1 MPPDHDVIVVGAGHA
16 GIEAAH
22 AAARL
27 GCNVGLCTL
36 SRDTVGQMPCNPSVG
51 GTAKGHLV
59 REIDALGGLMGQAI
73 DATAIQFKLLNRS
86 RGPAVQS
93 PRAQADKRQYGVW
106 MRTRLDREPSVD
118 WIIGR
123 VGSVVVEGGRAVG
136 IELEDGTRIG
146 CRTVVVTTGTFLN
159 GLVHVGPERHAAG
172 RAGEPASRV
181 LGESLK
187 RLGLEWGRLKTGTPP
202 RLDRASIDFGRFE
215 EEPGD
220 RPPVPF
226 SFMTGALDR
235 SQICCHIVHTTAAAH
250 ELIRRNRDRSP
261 LYNGRITGIGPRY
274 CPSLEDKVMRFPD
287 RERHQVFLEPEGLD
301 VPEIYVSGCSMCL
314 PEDVQREV
322 IAALPGLEDA
332 VMLRPGYAVEYDFI
346 QPTELALSLESRT
359 TPGLF
364 LAGQI
369 NGTSGYEEA
378 AGQGLVAG
386 VNAARRARGDGDWVL
401 RRSESYIG
409 VTVEYDFIQPTELA
423 LSLESRTTPGLFLA
437 GQING
442 TSGYEEAAGQGLVAG
457 VNAARRA
464 RGDGDWVL
472 RRSES
477 YIGVMVDDLTTRG
490 CLEPYRMFTSRAE
503 HRLLLRID
511 NADLRLTP
519 LGREIGLVGDERW
532 DRFCGRRARFERNLA
547 CVRAARV
554 REGTRTIAATQVLR
568 RPGVTLGTL
577 ADQGVVDLEIGVD
590 AAGAE
595 RSSVETA
602 VKYEGYL
609 RRQEATIARAARDEG
624 RRIPPDFPYGD
635 VPGLSTE
642 VASRLVSVQPATLGQ
657 AGRVPG
663 VTPAAV
669 AVLGA
674 YVRRW
679 GGRDPAFS
687 RPPGDC
693 PPSRAGDTSP
703 PSGGVAVP
711 RR

>member
-1 MPPDHDVIVVGAGHA
+1 MPPNHDVIVVGAGHA

-27 GCNVGLCTL
+27 GCAVGLCTL
-36 SRDTVGQMPCNPSVG
+36 SRDTVGQMPCNPAVG

-59 REIDALGGLMGQAI
+59 REIDALGGLMGEAI
-73 DATAIQFKLLNRS
+73 DATGIQFKLLNRS

-93 PRAQADKRQYGVW
+93 PRAQADKRRYGAW
-106 MRTRLDREPSVD
+106 MRTRLAREPNVD
-118 WIIGR
+118 WIVGR
-123 VGSVVVEGGRAVG
+123 VGSVVVEGGRVAGV
-136 IELEDGTRIG
+136 ELEDGTRID

-159 GLVHVGPERHAAG
+159 GLIHVGPEQRAAG

-202 RLDRASIDFGRFE
+202 RLDRGSIDFSRFE

-226 SFMTGALDR
+226 SFMSGAIDR
-235 SQICCHIVHTTAAAH
+235 PQICCHIVHTTAAVH
-250 ELIRRNRDRSP
+250 DLVRRNKDRSP
-261 LYNGRITGIGPRY
+261 LYNGRITGVGPRY
-274 CPSLEDKVMRFPD
+274 CPSLEDKVMRFPN

-314 PEDVQREV
+314 PREV
-322 IAALPGLEDA
+322 QEEIVTALPGLEDA

-346 QPTELALSLESRT
+346 QPTELAPTLETRRIA
-359 TPGLF
+359 GLY

-386 VNAARRARGDGDWVL
+386 VNAARRARGGGDWVL
-401 RRSESYIG
+401 S
-409 VTVEYDFIQPTELA
+409 
-423 LSLESRTTPGLFLA
+423 
-437 GQING
+437 
-442 TSGYEEAAGQGLVAG
+442 
-457 VNAARRA
+457 
-464 RGDGDWVL
+464 
-472 RRSES
+472 RSES
-477 YIGVMVDDLTTRG
+477 YIGVMVDDLTARG

-519 LGREIGLVGDERW
+519 RGREIGLVDDRRW
-532 DRFCGRRARFERNLA
+532 DRFRRRRARFERNLA
-547 CVRAARV
+547 QVRAARL
-554 REGTRTIAATQVLR
+554 REGTRTVDAAQVLR
-568 RPGVTLGTL
+568 RPEVTLDSL
-577 ADQGVVDLEIGVD
+577 AEQGVLDLEIGED

-609 RRQEATIARAARDEG
+609 RRQEATIARSAKEEG
-624 RRIPPDFPYGD
+624 RLIPVGFPYAD
-635 VPGLSTE
+635 VAGLSTE
-642 VASRLVSVQPATLGQ
+642 VVSRLGSVQPATLGQ
-657 AGRVPG
+657 AGRIPG

-674 YVRRW
+674 YVKRWRGRPAAADAEDRERRLASAA
-679 GGRDPAFS
+679 PA
-687 RPPGDC
+687 G
-693 PPSRAGDTSP
+693 
-703 PSGGVAVP
+703 
-711 RR
+711 